1 MLKRIKIICNYLVK
15 PYNKLISKLLSKH
28 PVYMAIVVF
37 LALAVLTLGGYL
49 IFFRPL
55 ANTPK
60 PVIELVIINY
70 DHTHRVVPSTEPT
83 VGALIKKL
91 KINIYPGDI
100 VQPSLATTINQ
111 DDFRIN
117 IIRSVPVEII
127 DGSKDIYTRSAAS
140 TPRSIVNQAKIHL
153 YPEDYVHLYPVNN
166 FVTQD
171 SIGEQ
176 VVIDRAT
183 PVNFNLYGTP
193 LLIRT
198 HASNVGALLKQ
209 KHIILSAHDQVEPS
223 LTTAITKN
231 MQIFLIRNGEKL
243 QSVTQ
248 TIPMPTQIVYNNSL
262 AFGTSAVQQQ
272 GSPGQ
277 EVITYQDNLKN
288 GIVVSQ
294 TKIQTVVTVPTV
306 TQIDVEGTN
315 LSGIEGDMALA
326 GIPPRDYAA
335 VSYIV
340 SHESGW
346 CPTKWEGDIGYCPPT
361 YTEQYNPADPD
372 IGYGLCQSTPA
383 IKMSYT
389 DEDGGSDWATD
400 PVTQLKWCNWYAHY
414 GSANFDTWQGALNYW
429 EEYGNW

>member
-1 MLKRIKIICNYLVK
+1 MRKKYNLISNYLAKVYK
-15 PYNKLISKLLSKH
+15 RLASYFTTRH
-28 PVYMAIVVF
+28 PIF
-37 LALAVLTLGGYL
+37 LAIIVFIVLAVITAIGFL
-49 IFFRPL
+49 IFFNPSSDKP
-55 ANTPK
+55 A
-60 PVIELVIINY
+60 PVIKLVIISY
-70 DHTHRVVPSTEPT
+70 DKTHRVVPSTEPT
-83 VGALIKKL
+83 VGALLKKL
-91 KINIYPGDI
+91 SINIHPGDV
-100 VQPSLATTINQ
+100 VQPSLDTVINQ

-117 IIRSVPVEII
+117 IIRAVPVEIV
-127 DGSKDIYTRSAAS
+127 DGSQNIFTRSAAS
-140 TPRSIVNQAKIHL
+140 TPRAIVNQAKIKL
-153 YPEDYVHLYPVNN
+153 YPEDYVHTYPVNN
-166 FVTQD
+166 FITQD
-171 SIGEQ
+171 SIGER

-198 HASNVGALLKQ
+198 HAKTVGSLLKQ
-209 KHIILSAHDQVEPS
+209 KHIILATNDQVEPGITS
-223 LTTAITKN
+223 PITKN
-231 MQIFLIRNGEKL
+231 MQIFLVRSGEKL

-248 TIPMPTQIVYNNSL
+248 TIAMPTQIVYDNSL

-288 GIVVSQ
+288 GVVVSQ

-326 GIPPRDYAA
+326 GIPPSDYNA

-361 YTEQYNPADPD
+361 YTEQYSPYDAD

-389 DEDGGSDWATD
+389 NEDGGSDWATN

-414 GSANFDTWQGALNYW
+414 GSANFDTWQGAMNYW